1 MQEGKMAKKILVI
14 EDDIDIR
21 ESLQDF
27 LESEGHHIE
36 TAENGERGL
45 ELLAKPNANFD
56 LILLDLMMPV
66 MNGVEFRK
74 RQATHPEYSRIPVVV
89 ISADNRTRE
98 IADTLGLP
106 TCVQKPMNL
115 EDLLGAIERATS
127 PEAVAGL
134 RTEHEPKS
142 PASPESSAW

>member
-1 MQEGKMAKKILVI
+1 MAKKILVI

-45 ELLAKPNANFD
+45 ELLAAPDGKFD

-98 IADTLGLP
+98 IAETLGLP
-106 TCVQKPMNL
+106 ICVQKPMNL
-115 EDLLGAIERATS
+115 EDLLGAIEKATS
-127 PEAVAGL
+127 AEAVAGL
-134 RTEHEPKS
+134 RTS
-142 PASPESSAW
+142 PPSASPSSPESTAW